1 MDTTH
6 RYFSNPGDRRNPTQ
20 IGRNIIL
27 VQLLKIEVFYRT
39 RKMNSIHQLKED
51 SLVSPS
57 TGLKQQQVVSN
68 GERFK

>member
-51 SLVSPS
+51 SLV
-57 TGLKQQQVVSN
+57 LKQHQLMSN
-68 GERFK
+68 GDQFE